1 MSDAMAPTTA
11 WADRWNPPTF
21 DALMA
26 ELNEPASI
34 HMPKLFTNIRGEVA
48 DLEQRVI
55 WHGTS
60 WRWTVEFSAPSQIST
75 AGGEG
80 REVLFYFVPNPEEP
94 LVCVPLRPEVLE
106 HLPIRRL
113 NRYIRDGIRGAKWA
127 VDIRWGKWI
136 ITANTEVEH
145 MTDLLKRKAKIFIEE
160 SVSQKRSK
168 KAG

>member
-1 MSDAMAPTTA
+1 MSDAIAPTTA
-11 WADRWNPPTF
+11 WADRWNEPTF
-21 DALMA
+21 EGLMA
-26 ELNEPASI
+26 DLKEPASI
-34 HMPKLFTNIRGEVA
+34 HMPKLLTNIRGEV
-48 DLEQRVI
+48 DGLEERVI

-60 WRWTVEFSAPSQIST
+60 WRWTIEFTAPSTITT

-80 REVLFYFVPNPEEP
+80 REVLFYFVPNPDEA

-113 NRYIRDGIRGAKWA
+113 NRYIRDGIRSAKWA

-136 ITANTEVEH
+136 VTANTEVEH
-145 MTDLLKRKAKIFIEE
+145 MTDLLKRKAKIFVEE
-160 SVSQKRSK
+160 SVSQKRGK

>member
-1 MSDAMAPTTA
+1 MNDAIAPTTA
-11 WADRWNPPTF
+11 WADRWNEPTAE
-21 DALMA
+21 ALMA
-26 ELNEPASI
+26 ELNEPATI
-34 HMPKLFTNIRGEVA
+34 HMPKLLSNVEGEVPS
-48 DLEQRVI
+48 LKQRVI

-60 WRWTVEFSAPSQIST
+60 WRWTLEYSAESIITT

-113 NRYIRDGIRGAKWA
+113 NRYIRDGIKSAKWA

-136 ITANTEVEH
+136 VTANTEVEH
-145 MTDLLKRKAKIFIEE
+145 MTDLLKRKAKIFVEE